1 MPSTRA
7 RETAAEAAVE
17 RSDEESDS
25 ELERE
30 MAALE
35 TIERERR
42 SARSGG
48 TTTKAYVNNA
58 EGLKASL
65 EGA

>member
-1 MPSTRA
+1 M
-7 RETAAEAAVE
+7 E